1 VAESHFE
8 ITGELPERL
17 AYLWGWFQELAIG
30 RSYGPAGPNPIS
42 PQDIKAWADLMQIAP
57 RPWEVKLLRY
67 IDAAVMK
74 RQTEAAARAE
84 EERQARAEGLIPVRD
99 VKGIQGM
106 LARARARQ
114 NAKMEGS

>member
-1 VAESHFE
+1 MRV
-8 ITGELPERL
+8 
-17 AYLWGWFQELAIG
+17 
-30 RSYGPAGPNPIS
+30 S
-42 PQDIKAWADLMQIAP
+42 PK
-57 RPWEVKLLRY
+57 PWEVKLLRY

-74 RQTEAAARAE
+74 KQSEAAARAE
-84 EERQARAEGLIPVRD
+84 EERKSRAEGLIPVRD